1 MNPSAT
7 GWIKK
12 LQQVISKENSFL
24 NFSKEEFYVALRNS
38 GFIYGHNIKSISNSI
53 KKTDL
58 SDEEICKIN
67 LFLALKYIHDNTHS
81 NRDLIESIIDFYTE
95 IDAHKTSIFQG
106 LLGGKKSRSQLEKI
120 IHKRIQIN
128 DNIITK
134 NFNYF
139 VINALLFMDV
149 LAYNQYLK
157 TQHISSNYIKKLEAA
172 IETISLDVLQS
183 KIIKTEY
190 DESLIKLF
198 ISSRRYQNNAQI
210 NYTQAILYL
219 NVYFEKQYI
228 LDIACMATWGDKII
242 DNDEQQF
249 LYQLGKDL
257 ELEHALVTQSI
268 EAVNSFYTTNKD
280 NIALLSSKNII
291 KTFYN
296 NSSKLV
302 SKLINRNGKR
312 LKKELIQSKDLM
324 ILLSQSTVRD
334 LNNDE
339 QKKVQ
344 EQLFDIF
351 KSIPSLAIFILPG
364 GALLLPLFVKFIPKL
379 LPSAFDDN
387 RIEDDN

>member
-12 LQQVISKENSFL
+12 LQQIISKDNSLL
-24 NFSKEEFYVALRNS
+24 NFTNEQFYVVLRKS
-38 GFIYGHNIKSISNSI
+38 GFIYGNNINCVNEII
-53 KKTDL
+53 EKKDL

-67 LFLALKYIHDNTHS
+67 LFLALQYIHDKS
-81 NRDLIESIIDFYTE
+81 NSQQDLVESIIDFYTE
-95 IDAHKTSIFQG
+95 IDAHKTSVFQG
-106 LLGGKKSRSQLEKI
+106 LLGGKKTRSKLEKI

-128 DNIITK
+128 DNILTK

-139 VINALLFMDV
+139 VINALLFVDV
-149 LAYNQYLK
+149 LAYNQYLE
-157 TQHISSNYIKKLEAA
+157 TQHISSNYIKNLEAA
-172 IETISLDVLQS
+172 IEVISLDVLQS
-183 KIIKTEY
+183 KVIKTKY

-198 ISSRRYQNNAQI
+198 ISSRRYQNNTQI
-210 NYTQAILYL
+210 NYLQAITFLSI
-219 NVYFEKQYI
+219 YFERQYI

-242 DNDEQQF
+242 DKDEQQF
-249 LYQLGKDL
+249 LYQLGEDL
-257 ELEHALVTQSI
+257 KLENSVVTQSI
-268 EAVNSFYTTNKD
+268 EAVNSFYTTNKN

-291 KTFYN
+291 KTFYD

-324 ILLSQSTVRD
+324 VLLSQSTVRD
-334 LNNDE
+334 LNKDE
-339 QKKVQ
+339 QRKVQ